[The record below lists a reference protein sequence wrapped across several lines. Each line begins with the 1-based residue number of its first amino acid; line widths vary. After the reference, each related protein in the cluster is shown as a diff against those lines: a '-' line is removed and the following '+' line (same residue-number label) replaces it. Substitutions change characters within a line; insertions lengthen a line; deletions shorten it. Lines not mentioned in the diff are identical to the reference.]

1 MFGHQ
6 YYNQVIRRYVVM
18 FGTLFNDIIV
28 QRFNKAGQRIQA
40 LKVPIAYGPK
50 EKFLVRITQ
59 DPELTNQSQVSLPR
73 MGFEMTGMSYMPER
87 KLSSTQRRVNTV
99 GTTGS
104 NNSIKTVYTPVPY
117 DFNFSLSVFVK
128 NADDGVQILEQI
140 LPFFTPEWTTTL
152 KIIPEM
158 NIKHDVPTVL
168 QSVTTEDA
176 YDGDFETRRSL
187 IYNLDFLVKGYIY
200 GPVKKSGIIKRTM
213 VDFINSA
220 NTSLQQGN
228 RIEKITITPGLD
240 ANGNP
245 TANSAQSI
253 SIDNISAND
262 NFGFCVDYEI
272 NLSGEE

>member
-73 MGFEMTGMSYMPER
+73 MGFEMTGMQYMPDR

-140 LPFFTPEWTTTL
+140 LPFFTPEWTSTL

-220 NTSLQQGN
+220 NTSLQQGT

-262 NFGFCVDYEI
+262 NYGFAIDYETD
-272 NLSGEE
+272 LDGEE

>member
-73 MGFEMTGMSYMPER
+73 MGFEMTGMSYMPDR

-104 NNSIKTVYTPVPY
+104 NNSIKAVYTPVPY

-200 GPVKKSGIIKRTM
+200 GPVKKSGIIKRTL

-220 NTSLQQGN
+220 NTELQEGK
-228 RIEKITITPGLD
+228 RLEKITLTPGLD

-253 SIDNISAND
+253 NIANISAND
-262 NFGFCVDYEI
+262 NYGFAIDYEI
-272 NLSGEE
+272 NLDGEE